1 MKQRKWYRV
10 HNLAGYVKSEDIMP
24 PEEDRSLARR
34 YYTPMDKRYPILAIS
49 IHPDILYYMDKKPL
63 TGVKISC
70 SLKSKK
76 SEWWDEYEATI
87 PLELF
92 EDLWEMLQEAKLK

>member
-1 MKQRKWYRV
+1 MKQKWYRV
-10 HNLAGYVKSEDIMP
+10 HNLATYIKSEDIMP

-34 YYTPMDKRYPILAIS
+34 FYTPKGKRYPMLAIS
-49 IHPDILYYMDKKPL
+49 VHPDISYYMDKKPL

-87 PLELF
+87 PLELL